1 MNLKVNLKKIRR
13 YKVGLTNIEI
23 KDMGNIQLKANEQIT
38 FVNKKTQYDVCK
50 KNWGYYATPSLNK
63 RLKSFNFRSFL
74 VKNPFNC
81 LYLMIVEK
89 SKINLFHKYL
99 KKEKNKIVKEFTNI
113 KCK

>member
-50 KNWGYYATPSLNK
+50 KNWGYSPH
-63 RLKSFNFRSFL
+63 RR
-74 VKNPFNC
+74 
-81 LYLMIVEK
+81 
-89 SKINLFHKYL
+89 
-99 KKEKNKIVKEFTNI
+99 
-113 KCK
+113 